1 MLSRTDAAGLP
12 SLLHDAL
19 VSGPDG
25 FQLRL
30 GPDLVLPLVKDNAP
44 VRSFVEGWNPGA
56 LLTLFHPLLILEFR
70 HGSGRG
76 GFWLLDGD
84 GQFIGNDIGRLPVS
98 LLDIVRSRTLPAVA
112 WLQATTTPGMPC
124 DPPDAVRALLG
135 MHLDVRRE
143 IVRAAQPADAAPLRD
158 AVPDAVLQQ
167 VLPEPADALGW
178 LGGRDIMQNG
188 QVLAPGPGWRIGQVR
203 TRLAPVIVLEL
214 AHGDG
219 HAGIWYVDRDAN
231 YLGNSAGQLSGA
243 FRAALRVSCAELF
256 EQLWDRMILAPVL
269 PPGPDL
275 AWLFDCNPGT
285 RADLL
290 AFHLSAE
297 PDQRSLI
304 WTLTDTLPPAMR
316 YTVPGAG
323 PGGGRL
329 VLDPD
334 HTRALCGQFLRSEL
348 FRLLDLGTMSWPS
361 PVDGRRI
368 EAPGRTL
375 YLDDQCF
382 AYQVHDERHGL
393 TFYVFAMAGFFR
405 TFAVY
410 FPAAD
415 LLVAQDEGHLAAAR
429 PYCERARGRL
439 LQHVAQFGPEL
450 LGALQ
455 RPDGEVVHAFR
466 GFPAIHLGHFVWQDL
481 SGVSYLVDAFPP
493 ERLPRFFV
501 FDNHHHPEL
510 YGPIDEIFPELQ
522 GKVVRLDGTL
532 NAHIGTF
539 YRERQRVIKSTG
551 ISVPAQVGTRIIAA
565 LRRAPRWADVA
576 AHAAAAAA
584 AGPVV
589 LVGLRIGNRTVEDMQ
604 GFALAL
610 IRMLADAIGRLTVVI
625 DGHNSAGDDPGA
637 TYASFGD
644 NFSGGT
650 TFLQREVEITA
661 FLMRTFANS
670 AVTVVDNIGRPIPE
684 SVLWCSHADFF
695 VAPWGAALAK
705 YRWVCNTPGL
715 TTVGRWNLENRHDLS
730 IYHHPG
736 AMENPTPLLFNA
748 PEAVEDLAGTE
759 AGSDA
764 QDRSNY
770 RLDQGMVFE
779 QVRGLIAAHLRPRL
793 EQAVSAPLQPAL

>member
-1 MLSRTDAAGLP
+1 MLTRTEAAGLP
-12 SLLHDAL
+12 TLLHDA
-19 VSGPDG
+19 VEPGPDG
-25 FQLRL
+25 YRLRL
-30 GPDLVLPLVKDNAP
+30 GPELVLPLDKDDAP
-44 VRSFVEGWNPGA
+44 VRGFVEGWSPGT
-56 LLTLFHPLLILEFR
+56 LLTLFHPLLVLEFR
-70 HGSGRG
+70 HGSGRA
-76 GFWLLDGD
+76 GFWLLDD
-84 GQFIGNDIGRLPVS
+84 GGRFMGNEIARLPAP
-98 LLDIVRSRTLPAVA
+98 LLDIVRSRAAPVLA
-112 WLQATTTPGMPC
+112 WLQATASPGLPC

-135 MHLDVRRE
+135 LHLDVRRE
-143 IVRAAQPADAAPLRD
+143 VVRAAQPADAPT
-158 AVPDAVLQQ
+158 VPDTVLDRI
-167 VLPEPADALGW
+167 LASDPPDALSW
-178 LGGRDIMQNG
+178 LRGRDITQDGRAMA
-188 QVLAPGPGWRIGQVR
+188 LGPGWRIERVR

-214 AHGDG
+214 AHEEG
-219 HAGIWYVDRDAN
+219 HAGIWYVDRNAG
-231 YLGNSAGQLSGA
+231 YLGNNAVQLVGA
-243 FRAALRVSCAELF
+243 FRAGLRAACAALF
-256 EQLWDRMILAPVL
+256 DQLWDRVILAPVL
-269 PPGPDL
+269 SPAPDL
-275 AWLFDCNPGT
+275 AWLLDCSPAA
-285 RADLL
+285 RHDLL
-290 AFHLSAE
+290 AFHLAAE
-297 PDQRSLI
+297 PDRPSLE
-304 WTLTDTLPPAMR
+304 WTLTEPLPPAMR

-323 PGGGRL
+323 GRI
-329 VLDPD
+329 VLEPD
-334 HTRALCGQFLRSEL
+334 HTRALCQQFLRSEL
-348 FRLLDLGTMSWPS
+348 FRLVDLGTMSWPS

-368 EAPGRTL
+368 EAPARTL
-375 YLDDQCF
+375 YLDDGCF

-415 LLVAQDEGHLAAAR
+415 LVVAQDEGHLAAAR

-439 LQHVAQFGPEL
+439 LQHAAQFGSEL
-450 LGALQ
+450 IGALRQ
-455 RPDGEVVHAFR
+455 PDGEVVHAFR

-493 ERLPRFFV
+493 EKLPRFFV
-501 FDNHHHPEL
+501 FENHRHPEL

-522 GKVVRLDGTL
+522 GKVVRLDHTL
-532 NAHIGTF
+532 NAHVGTF
-539 YRERQRVIKSTG
+539 YRERQRVIKSTS
-551 ISVPAQVGTRIIAA
+551 ISVPARVGKRIVAS
-565 LRRAPRWADVA
+565 LRRAPHWADVA
-576 AHAAAAAA
+576 ARAASAAA

-610 IRMLADAIGRLTVVI
+610 IRMLAEAIGPLTVVI
-625 DGHNSAGDDPGA
+625 DGHNSAGDTPGA

-661 FLMRTFANS
+661 FLARTFAGS
-670 AVTVVDNIGRPIPE
+670 PVTLVDNIGRPIPE
-684 SVLWCSHADFF
+684 SVIWCSHADFF

-715 TTVGRWNLENRHDLS
+715 TTVGRWNLEHRHDLS

-770 RLDQGMVFE
+770 RLDQAMVFA
-779 QVRGLIAAHLRPRL
+779 QVRTLIETHVRPR
-793 EQAVSAPLQPAL
+793 ADRTALQPA